1 MRIETAEKTTAPTEM
16 LKAMGTNPS
25 NSVFTPP
32 QNPKNRERLRAVF
45 YYKKGLLMQ
54 YSQALENICKMNAT
68 EIQHLQSVVL
78 ITKDTV
84 GRFDK
89 VVKMSNIRKANVNDK
104 TETWFR
110 SIKKNQN
117 LIVIRGCIDS
127 KVCLL
132 QLCPQSGKG
141 SLHYKTSEEAVES
154 RDLLTKLDKS
164 WGEMMTFEGTNC
176 DLKNLVRFQRTVKS
190 FLDVAES

>member
-1 MRIETAEKTTAPTEM
+1 MRIEAEKNTTARTEM
-16 LKAMGTNPS
+16 SEALDTNPS
-25 NSVFTPP
+25 NHVFTPP

-45 YYKKGLLMQ
+45 YYRKSLLTQ

-68 EIQHLQSVVL
+68 EIQQLQSVVL
-78 ITKDTV
+78 ITKDAV

-89 VVKMSNIRKANVNDK
+89 VVKLSNIRKAKFNDK
-104 TETWFR
+104 TKTWFR
-110 SIKKNQN
+110 SIANNQN
-117 LIVIRGCIDS
+117 HIAIRGCIDN
-127 KVCLL
+127 KVCIL

-141 SLHYKTSEEAVES
+141 SLHYKTSEEALES
-154 RDLLTKLDKS
+154 RDLLTKFDKS
-164 WGEMMTFEGTNC
+164 WGEMMSFKGTNC